1 MPVTKQLVESLAQLP
16 TELALEII
24 NDLRVWD
31 VIKLML
37 RDNPRINSYL
47 LAHGRCR
54 ALLGHDAETLTKTRE
69 QIRDHLEFAAQRNLN
84 LCMPHDAF
92 YARSLSNN
100 LYKPAPDWQVIHSVH
115 WRVFFKIPTSF
126 DGLLRP
132 YVKSPDALPKL
143 TIVSSLEEYKRY
155 WDIMANAKSVL
166 DRKCSDQL
174 WLAATLLEENPDIL
188 KRTTDPD
195 QKRRPNTQ
203 HVVSRMKQ
211 VAAIIQRRK
220 AQDFRRVEYF
230 RYDFFPIIPFDRA
243 LEHLLYMME
252 KHRMT
257 ASGQIPAGSR
267 HPPAMANLAQA
278 VVAGMAYLYPLGPVR
293 PAKRF
298 GFCPIN
304 NRGDVLRT
312 MNTPWSIEPEEKDR
326 WGHVDAVSFTPSID
340 THLPAWYRVRESDT
354 YEPHSAGEEVWVK
367 AFVELYRYLET
378 LEKGQV

>member
-1 MPVTKQLVESLAQLP
+1 MPLTKQLVESLAQLP

-24 NDLRVWD
+24 NDLRLWD

-69 QIRDHLEFAAQRNLN
+69 QIRDHLEFAAKRNLN
-84 LCMPHDAF
+84 LCMLHDAF
-92 YARSLSNN
+92 YARSLSNS
-100 LYKPAPDWQVIHSVH
+100 LDKPVADWQVIYSVH
-115 WRVFFKIPTSF
+115 WRVFLKIPVSF

-132 YVKSPDALPKL
+132 YAKSPDALTKL
-143 TIVSSLEEYKRY
+143 TIFSSLEEYKQY
-155 WDIMANAKSVL
+155 WDTMADAKSVL

-174 WLAATLLEENPDIL
+174 SLAATLLEENPDIL

-203 HVVSRMKQ
+203 HVVSRMRQ
-211 VAAIIQRRK
+211 VAGIIQRRK

-243 LEHLLYMME
+243 LEYLLYMIE
-252 KHRMT
+252 KHRMS
-257 ASGQIPAGSR
+257 ASDQIPAGSQ

-278 VVAGMAYLYPLGPVR
+278 VVDGMAYFYPPR
-293 PAKRF
+293 PAKRLT
-298 GFCPIN
+298 FCPIN
-304 NRGDVLRT
+304 NKGDVLRT
-312 MNTPWSIEPEEKDR
+312 MNTPWSIKPEDKVR
-326 WGHVDAVSFTPSID
+326 WGHVDAVMFTPSMD
-340 THLPAWYRVRESDT
+340 THLPAWYRVREFDAH
-354 YEPHSAGEEVWVK
+354 EPHSAREEVWVK